1 MGLLKRIFWLM
12 LLCPVIGYAQKIDHT
27 ASFRGLNDDSYFR
40 FSYDNDFFSANDYYY
55 TQGYS
60 FELAHSKLKKNPL
73 NKLLVGLKDSSITHG
88 VAFEHFGFT
97 PTSIRNNEILLND
110 RPFAACIMLKSYK
123 ISTDRKRKLRLS
135 SLLSTGVI
143 GPAAFGGEMQETIH
157 RWIGGV
163 EPKGWNNQ
171 IRNGI
176 ILNYELNLEKAA
188 YISKYLNINYNGNL
202 RFGTLNTKAQSG
214 LTVVAGKYY
223 NAFDLQPKKK
233 YQFYLFSQPLVNFT
247 AHDASLQGDFFTKS
261 PYTIN
266 SSAITRINFQNNFG
280 AIVQLNK
287 VYLEYY
293 KTFISKEFETGKSH
307 RWGGLKVGF
316 LI

>member
-1 MGLLKRIFWLM
+1 MGLFRRIFFLTI
-12 LLCPVIGYAQKIDHT
+12 LYPVIGYAQKIDHT
-27 ASFRGLNDDSYFR
+27 ASLRDLNSESSFR

-60 FELAHSKLKKNPL
+60 FEFAHPKLIKNPL
-73 NKLLVGLKDSSITHG
+73 NKVLLGLKDSSITHG
-88 VAFEHFGFT
+88 IAFEHFGFT
-97 PTSIRNNEILLND
+97 PTSIRHDEILVND

-123 ISTDRKRKLRLS
+123 VSIDKKRRLGLS
-135 SLLSTGVI
+135 SLLSTGLI

-163 EPKGWNNQ
+163 KPKGWQHQ

-188 YISKYLNINYNGNL
+188 YSSKYLNVNYNGNL
-202 RFGTLNTKAQSG
+202 RFGTLNTIAQSG

-223 NAFDLQPKKK
+223 NTFDSQTTKK
-233 YQFYLFSQPLVNFT
+233 YQFYLFSQPLVNFI
-247 AHDASLQGDFFTKS
+247 AHDATLQGDFFTKS

-266 SSAITRINFQNNFG
+266 SSALTRINFQNNFG

-293 KTFISKEFETGKSH
+293 QTLIGKEFETGKSH
-307 RWGGLKVGF
+307 RWGGLKIGF